1 MIRTIIGLGNPG
13 KKYQHNR
20 HNFGQMCLNHIAKRL
35 KLAFKPG
42 GGDRAF
48 TYATTVIAD
57 RTVYLCQNTTF
68 MNNSGLAVRQILN
81 QFDLQTDEILVVY
94 DDIDLPLG
102 KIRLREKGSA
112 GGHRGIR
119 SIIETLATNQFAR
132 LRLGIG
138 PQDEGVPSEDFVL
151 TDFRP
156 AEKELVEA
164 VLEESYECILTIL
177 NNGIRPAMEY
187 FNRRALHLAPKEN
200 EIQVNS
206 IKKPIILT

>member
-1 MIRTIIGLGNPG
+1 MISAIIGLGNPG

-20 HNFGQMCLNHIAKRL
+20 HNFGQMCLNHIARRL

-48 TYATTVIAD
+48 TYTTTVIAD

-164 VLEESYECILTIL
+164 VLEESYKCILTIL

-187 FNRRALHLAPKEN
+187 FNRRDLHLAPKKN